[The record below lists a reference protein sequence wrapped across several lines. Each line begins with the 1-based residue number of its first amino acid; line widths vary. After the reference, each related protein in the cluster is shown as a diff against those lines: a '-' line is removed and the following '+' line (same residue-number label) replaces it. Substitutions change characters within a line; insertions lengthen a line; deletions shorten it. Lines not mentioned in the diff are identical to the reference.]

1 MNRRGLNEKAGMFLR
16 SSVHEPHL
24 VKVPRTPRHPGTA
37 SPETGTDGYLVEGSL
52 PPPIASL
59 GTQTGHQAWG
69 TWTLDYG
76 PLAAADSAVEA
87 FPRPAV
93 KAEEENMEK

>member
-1 MNRRGLNEKAGMFLR
+1 MGGA
-16 SSVHEPHL
+16 S
-24 VKVPRTPRHPGTA
+24 TPRHPGTA
-37 SPETGTDGYLVEGSL
+37 SPETGTDGYLGTYPCTHVSINVLVPAYLISLPIEGSL

-93 KAEEENMEK
+93 KAEENMEK

>member
-1 MNRRGLNEKAGMFLR
+1 MGGASTPQAPLHLR
-16 SSVHEPHL
+16 QVRTATSVRTL
-24 VKVPRTPRHPGTA
+24 VPMYLLMVVLVPA
-37 SPETGTDGYLVEGSL
+37 YLISLPIEGSL

-93 KAEEENMEK
+93 KAEDDNMEK